1 MKDNMKKYII
11 GITTGLVLVF
21 TASSC
26 FDLSETVYSEI
37 PVNSFFKTEKDIIA
51 YAGRAYVGLQPYP
64 EEQRLWSLTENASDE
79 LVIPEKYNGEWYEQG
94 RWEDMQ
100 KHKLVPNN
108 KILTKAWEMV
118 LPVSQLVMKFW
129 RPRAIDFEGKE
140 RVLAEIKILRAY
152 YYYWALDNWGNIPF
166 TLLIL
171 VTQQLPEQKNRQFVY
186 DFIVQEIL
194 DNIDLIQDV
203 PTPEYY
209 GRVTKGMA
217 YTFLAKMYIN
227 AEEWIGQI
235 NMQML
240 P

>member
-1 MKDNMKKYII
+1 MKKYII
-11 GITTGLVLVF
+11 AIATGCVLVF
-21 TASSC
+21 SVSSC

-37 PVNSFFKTEKDIIA
+37 PVNNFFKTEKDIIA

-79 LVIPEKYNGEWYEQG
+79 LVIPEKHNGEWYEQG

-100 KHKLVPNN
+100 KHKLAPNN
-108 KILTKAWEMV
+108 KILTKSWDMV
-118 LPVSQLVMKFW
+118 FAGITACNEILAVISPIEFT
-129 RPRAIDFEGKE
+129 GKE

-166 TLLIL
+166 TIDFSN
-171 VTQQLPEQKNRQFVY
+171 QDLPEQKNRQFVY

-194 DNIDLIQDV
+194 DNIDLVQDL

-217 YTFLAKMYIN
+217 YTFLAKMY
-227 AEEWIGQI
+227 
-235 NMQML
+235 ML
-240 P
+240 SLIHI